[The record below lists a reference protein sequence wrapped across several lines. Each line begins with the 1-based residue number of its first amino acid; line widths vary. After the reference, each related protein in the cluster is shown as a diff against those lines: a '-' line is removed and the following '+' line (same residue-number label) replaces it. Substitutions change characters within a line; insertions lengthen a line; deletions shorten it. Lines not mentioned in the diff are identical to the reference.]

1 MATPTVGALPA
12 APTGLAGDDNARQ
25 EYLEALNKTLG
36 ALEQRGGVNM
46 WNVASQFLNPGRT
59 GSFGEAVGNVAGSV
73 GRDVEKQ
80 QEMALPM
87 AQMRA
92 SVAGQK
98 LTLNNQAKALQ
109 MLGDNLG
116 VSPGQVTSA
125 MSSGN
130 LNKNQLAQLSDPR
143 LYLAVSELYPQL
155 GERMTKLVDMQEKVA
170 GLNIKQN
177 QADTDLR
184 GKIAEYGP
192 GFLNLPT
199 SNAAVS
205 QTNGFGF
212 NLPTP
217 NATISSPF
225 GTRQDPMDRS
235 KTAMHNGIDF
245 AAKQGEPVQA
255 VLPGT
260 IKAIKNEPGFGNKIE
275 VQHKD
280 GSISY
285 YAHLD
290 KVDPSLKPGDTIPE
304 GTLIG
309 TVGSTGKSTGPH
321 VEFGIL
327 DKDGKPIDP
336 TMLFK
341 APQQAGTQ
349 VASLGNEGMPLKSQ
363 TEVQKSNVT
372 ELTKPFIEK
381 RNTIATNYGTATTD
395 KYDNDLKELYSI
407 TKRSGD
413 KIFGILNK
421 EGTIAAL
428 KAGAQEGITMGQ
440 FGSISLPVQKMAEK
454 YNLGPDEQNDLRRAQ
469 QLMAEIFFN
478 NGAQYKGVLGPQI
491 SNTDANLMREPG
503 VTAADSNKLIQHW
516 IKNQALFNE
525 QRKAIY
531 DTLDTYDAKYKNAST
546 DPGAFFKSSEYKQVF
561 KTYNDYFKQLRENN
575 PLTRMKD

>member
-1 MATPTVGALPA
+1 MAIEGALPT
-12 APTGLAGDDNARQ
+12 APTGLGTDAQSRQ
-25 EYLEALNKTLG
+25 EYIDALNKTLS
-36 ALEQRGGVNM
+36 ALEQRGGINM

-59 GSFGEAVGNVAGSV
+59 GNFSEAVSNVAGSV

-80 QEMALPM
+80 QEMALPI

-98 LTLNNQAKALQ
+98 MTLDNQAKALQ
-109 MLGDNLG
+109 LLGDNLG
-116 VSPGQVTSA
+116 VSPGQVTSTLT
-125 MSSGN
+125 SGQ

-143 LYLAVSELYPQL
+143 LYFTVSELYPQL
-155 GERMTKLVDMQEKVA
+155 GERISKLVDMQEKVA
-170 GLNIKQN
+170 SLNIKQGE
-177 QADTDLR
+177 ADTNLR
-184 GKIAEYGP
+184 SKIAEYGP
-192 GFLNLPT
+192 GFLTLPT
-199 SNAAVS
+199 NNTTAAPV
-205 QTNGFGF
+205 TGLGF
-212 NLPTP
+212 NLPTA

-225 GTRQDPMDRS
+225 GMRTDPVDKS

-260 IKAIKNEPGFGNKIE
+260 IKAIKTEAGFGNKIE

-290 KVDPSLKPGDTIPE
+290 KIDPSLKPGDQIPE

-321 VEFGIL
+321 VEFGIR
-327 DKDGKPIDP
+327 DKNGQPVDP
-336 TMLFK
+336 TALFRS
-341 APQQAGTQ
+341 PQPAGVQ
-349 VASLGNEGMPLKSQ
+349 VASLGNEGMPLKTQ
-363 TEVQKSNVT
+363 TEVQKTTTT
-372 ELTKPFIEK
+372 ELNKPVIEK
-381 RNTIATNYGTATTD
+381 RNTITTNYGTATTN
-395 KYDNDLKELYSI
+395 KYDNDLQELYSI

-413 KIFGILNK
+413 KIFGLLNK
-421 EGTIAAL
+421 EGFIAAV
-428 KAGAQEGITMGQ
+428 KAGAQEGMGIGQ

-454 YNLGPDEQNDLRRAQ
+454 YNLSPDEQNDLRRAQ
-469 QLMAEIFFN
+469 QLMAEIFFT

-503 VTAADSNKLIQHW
+503 VTAADSNKVIQHW
-516 IKNQALFNE
+516 IKNQTLFNE

-546 DPGAFFKSSEYKQVF
+546 DPGAFFKSPEYKQVF
-561 KTYNDYFKQLRENN
+561 TTYNDYFKQLRESN
-575 PLTRMKD
+575 PLTRKKD